1 VFQAL
6 VNTDANLIEV
16 NPLIL
21 TKENQLYGYQN
32 TSKEW
37 VIPAR
42 FISAEPFDDGRAKV
56 ATQDSVFYINDKG
69 EMIAFIRLASDD
81 LSNSETEFGQLNHQV
96 TSDQGNAAT
105 TSQGATNPVSQQ
117 AATNANNAIDFNE
130 LMTASNGA
138 SSGFFEN
145 AMQMETAFQALTKKY
160 ANTKIPQNEEKKF
173 LDKIRN
179 PDTKAEYKKKINK
192 HNSALLSPNLT
203 PTNNAESGSGVVEP
217 DPIEL

>member
-1 VFQAL
+1 
-6 VNTDANLIEV
+6 
-16 NPLIL
+16 
-21 TKENQLYGYQN
+21 
-32 TSKEW
+32 
-37 VIPAR
+37 
-42 FISAEPFDDGRAKV
+42 
-56 ATQDSVFYINDKG
+56 
-69 EMIAFIRLASDD
+69 MIAFIRLASDD

-130 LMTASNGA
+130 LMTASNGV

-173 LDKIRN
+173 LNKIRN
-179 PDTKAEYKKKINK
+179 SDTKAEYKNE
-192 HNSALLSPNLT
+192 N
-203 PTNNAESGSGVVEP
+203 
-217 DPIEL
+217 